1 MWPIV
6 YYWGIDR
13 FGPRNHK
20 LARNVVSFSHAV
32 AIIGLY
38 HAAPNQWKGEAMCVN
53 SISYFL
59 WDLLYMSVY
68 RNEPIFI
75 FHHIASSALL
85 LTNIAWYYK
94 IMGLYYAEMSNL
106 FTYLVYHRLQLG
118 IPCRGL
124 KELQAWW
131 YAYFR
136 VFKIGQILHN
146 YWCWNIISFS
156 LLGIY
161 VLGSFWGLNQFK
173 KLYVINT

>member
-32 AIIGLY
+32 ATIGLY
-38 HAAPNQWKGEAMCVN
+38 HVAPNQWKGEAMCVN

-68 RNEPIFI
+68 RNEPLFI
-75 FHHIASSALL
+75 FHHWVSIGLL
-85 LTNIAWYYK
+85 LAKFAWYYK
-94 IMGLYYAEMSNL
+94 ITGLYYAEMSNL
-106 FTYLVYHRLQLG
+106 FTYFVYHRLQLG

-131 YAYFR
+131 YSYFR
-136 VFKIGQILHN
+136 VIKLGEIIYHYWRWNFGSYIL
-146 YWCWNIISFS
+146 
-156 LLGIY
+156 LLMYGM
-161 VLGSFWGLNQFK
+161 GNFWGLKQFK
-173 KLYVINT
+173 KLYNI